1 MAISDARHRA
11 NEKYNAKAY
20 DEIKVRVPKGRKAE
34 LQAIAERYGLSVNG
48 IIVSLIDSW
57 MRRERAAGGAG
68 AEDEQR
74 GAGGSD
80 GDAGEVSIFSQQD
93 PGTRRD
99 S

>member
-1 MAISDARHRA
+1 MPISDARHRA

-68 AEDEQR
+68 SEVGQR
-74 GAGGSD
+74 EAGD
-80 GDAGEVSIFSQQD
+80 GDDAAGRVSIFSDGGQA
-93 PGTRRD
+93 PPPCG
-99 S
+99 